1 MLLCVP
7 ASQKDGNLLHQ
18 KAPLLRWIR
27 MALMQARMMHVR
39 LASSLQLGHVPCTKP
54 VCAIQ
59 RMPSLVSQVSQNP
72 VTRTIGT
79 GVVAMVA
86 VKNTSFASKSQA
98 RTWILLVIRSTP
110 TISNVQICE
119 LA

>member
-1 MLLCVP
+1 M
-7 ASQKDGNLLHQ
+7 
-18 KAPLLRWIR
+18 APMQVR
-27 MALMQARMMHVR
+27 LMHAR

-54 VCAIQ
+54 ACAIQ

-110 TISNVQICE
+110 IISNVQICK
-119 LA
+119 LWYDDTNVDKIFIVLSNKKRPFKGPYLL